1 MVPSSARRA
10 LSQVTSTRK
19 MLGSSTWAA
28 SRVACG
34 DATWTPARSSSR
46 GPGAVAVQERRLAAD
61 AAQHPQPGDRVGAE
75 RGQLAGDLTLVVLA
89 ALQRPQQR
97 TEQQH
102 HRRVRRCSTTRPS
115 STEVR
120 SSSTA
125 TTAYDTMAP
134 DEPGGD
140 VEGPA
145 EPQRVVGGGGDDL
158 AGRQPTADGDA
169 DLGAVPAE
177 ELHRPERG
185 RQPVRHR
192 DPVPQDAEHGLH
204 QGQPEDHQRPLGRR
218 DQVAVGDPGLQAA
231 ADRGRHQR
239 LRDHPDHAVDDA
251 EQQGGPSAGGRSRAG
266 SAPGRRRPAGRGRRR
281 EGGAR

>member
-34 DATWTPARSSSR
+34 DATWTPAFSSSR
-46 GPGAVAVQERRLAAD
+46 GPGAVAVQEGRLAAD

-75 RGQLAGDLTLVVLA
+75 RGQLAGDLALDVLPP
-89 ALQRPQQR
+89 LQRAQQR

-102 HRRVRRCSTTRPS
+102 HRRYADQHDQAEQHGGAQQQHRDDRVRRDGPR
-115 STEVR
+115 
-120 SSSTA
+120 
-125 TTAYDTMAP
+125 
-134 DEPGGD
+134 EPGGD

-145 EPQRVVGGGGDDL
+145 ESQRVVGGGGDDL
-158 AGRQPTADGDA
+158 AGGQPPADGDA
-169 DLGAVPAE
+169 DQGAVPAE

-192 DPVPQDAEHGLH
+192 DPVPEDAEHGLH
-204 QGQPEDHQRPLGRR
+204 QGQPQDHQRPLGGRG
-218 DQVAVGDPGLQAA
+218 QVTVGDPGLQAA
-231 ADRGRHQR
+231 ADGGRHQG
-239 LRDHPDHAVDDA
+239 LRDHPDHAVDHA
-251 EQQGGPSAGGRSRAG
+251 EQQGAGAAGGRSRAG